1 MIYALYKRYMIYFTR
16 NVVDRMIDFSFKDE
30 RLFNLKY
37 VLIYDSNYENNIRDI
52 IFDTERFH
60 TLKGEVF
67 YDNFRIKFNSY
78 INYFVNH
85 FNMKSIPQSIVKK
98 NIENNNK
105 RK

>member
-16 NVVDRMIDFSFKDE
+16 NVVDRMIDFSLKDE

-60 TLKGEVF
+60 VLKGEVF